1 MKTSIKTKIYSS
13 KTPDAPLIV
22 LNTFENEGALVFD
35 LVKTM
40 TEADFSLLEVSGMD
54 WNRDLSPW
62 EAPAVFK
69 NDAPFGGKADSFL
82 HELTEKIIPD
92 AVSELGSKTSAVF
105 IAGYS
110 LAGLFAVYSLFR
122 TSVFSCAAS
131 ASGSMWFP
139 GFIDFASSH
148 DLAAS
153 PSKVY
158 LSLGDREAKTRN
170 PVMATVQDNTERI
183 ARLFR
188 DRGVDVKYELNPGN
202 HFQEPELR
210 MAKGISN
217 ILG

>member
-1 MKTSIKTKIYSS
+1 MKAQLFRGENEAS
-13 KTPDAPLIV
+13 PLVV
-22 LNTFENEGALVFD
+22 LNTFENEGAAVFKAVRSLTD
-35 LVKTM
+35 
-40 TEADFSLLEVSGMD
+40 ADFSLLEVSGMD

-69 NDAPFGGKADSFL
+69 NDAPFGGKADDYL
-82 HELTEKIIPD
+82 KELTETVIPS
-92 AVSELGSKTSAVF
+92 AVSDLGAAPSAVY

-122 TSVFSCAAS
+122 TSVFSGAAS

-139 GFIDFASSH
+139 GFINFASSH

-170 PVMATVQDNTERI
+170 PVMSTVQDNTEKM
-183 ARLFR
+183 AELLKK
-188 DRGVDVKYELNPGN
+188 RGADVSYELNPGN
-202 HFQEPELR
+202 HFQDPELR
-210 MAKGISN
+210 MAKGIFG
-217 ILG
+217 ILR

>member
-1 MKTSIKTKIYSS
+1 MNTRLFKAVDFSS
-13 KTPDAPLIV
+13 PLVV
-22 LNTFENEGALVFD
+22 LNTFDGEGESIINAVRS
-35 LVKTM
+35 M
-40 TEADFSLLEVSGMD
+40 SSADFSLLEVSGMD

-69 NDAPFGGKADSFL
+69 NDAPFSGKADDYL
-82 HELTEKIIPD
+82 KELTESVIPSS
-92 AVSELGSKTSAVF
+92 VSDLGAAPSAVY

-122 TSVFSCAAS
+122 TPVFSGAAS

-139 GFIDFASSH
+139 CFIDFASSH
-148 DLAAS
+148 DLAVR

-170 PVMATVQDNTERI
+170 PVMATVQDNTEKM
-183 ARLFR
+183 AQLFR
-188 DRGVDVKYELNPGN
+188 DRGVDVTYELNPGN

-210 MAKGISN
+210 MARGICN

>member
-1 MKTSIKTKIYSS
+1 MKAQLFRGENEAS
-13 KTPDAPLIV
+13 PLVV
-22 LNTFENEGALVFD
+22 LNTFENEGKAVFKAVRS
-35 LVKTM
+35 LTN
-40 TEADFSLLEVSGMD
+40 ADFSLLEVSGMD

-69 NDAPFGGKADSFL
+69 NDAPFGGKADDYL
-82 HELTEKIIPD
+82 KKLTETVIPS
-92 AVSELGSKTSAVF
+92 AVSDLGAAPSAVY

-122 TSVFSCAAS
+122 TPVFSGAAS

-158 LSLGDREAKTRN
+158 LSVGDREAKTRN
-170 PVMATVQDNTERI
+170 PVMATVQDNTEKM
-183 ARLFR
+183 AKLFR
-188 DRGVDVKYELNPGN
+188 DRGVDVTYELNPGN

-210 MAKGISN
+210 MSKGICG
-217 ILG
+217 ILR

>member
-1 MKTSIKTKIYSS
+1 MS
-13 KTPDAPLIV
+13 
-22 LNTFENEGALVFD
+22 
-35 LVKTM
+35 
-40 TEADFSLLEVSGMD
+40 

-69 NDAPFGGKADSFL
+69 GDSPFGGKADDYL
-82 HELTEKIIPD
+82 KELTETVIPS
-92 AVSELGSKTSAVF
+92 AVSNLGDEPSAVY

-110 LAGLFAVYSLFR
+110 LAGLFAVYSLFW
-122 TSVFSCAAS
+122 TSVFSGAAS

-148 DLAAS
+148 DLATR
-153 PSKVY
+153 PTKVY

-170 PVMATVQDNTERI
+170 PIMATVQDNTEKI
-183 ARLFR
+183 ANLLRE
-188 DRGVDVKYELNPGN
+188 RGIDVTYELNPGN

>member
-1 MKTSIKTKIYSS
+1 MKAQLFRGENEAS
-13 KTPDAPLIV
+13 PLVV
-22 LNTFENEGALVFD
+22 LNTFENEGAAVFKAVRSLTD
-35 LVKTM
+35 
-40 TEADFSLLEVSGMD
+40 ADFSLLEVSGME

-69 NDAPFGGKADSFL
+69 NDAPFGGKADDYL
-82 HELTEKIIPD
+82 KELTETVIPS
-92 AVSELGSKTSAVF
+92 AVSDLGAAPSAVY

-122 TSVFSCAAS
+122 TSVFSGAAS

-139 GFIDFASSH
+139 GFINFASSH

-170 PVMATVQDNTERI
+170 PVMSTVQDNTEKM
-183 ARLFR
+183 AELLKK
-188 DRGVDVKYELNPGN
+188 RGADVSYELNPGN
-202 HFQEPELR
+202 HFQDPELR
-210 MAKGISN
+210 MAKGIFG
-217 ILG
+217 ILR

>member
-1 MKTSIKTKIYSS
+1 MKAQLFRGENEAS
-13 KTPDAPLIV
+13 PLVV
-22 LNTFENEGALVFD
+22 LNTFENEGAAVFKAVRSLTD
-35 LVKTM
+35 
-40 TEADFSLLEVSGMD
+40 ADFSLLEVSGMD

-69 NDAPFGGKADSFL
+69 NDAPFGGKADDYL
-82 HELTEKIIPD
+82 KELTETVIPS
-92 AVSELGSKTSAVF
+92 AVSDLGAAPSAVY

-122 TSVFSCAAS
+122 TSVFSGAAS

-139 GFIDFASSH
+139 LFIDFASSH
-148 DLAAS
+148 DLTAS

-170 PVMATVQDNTERI
+170 PVMATVQDNTEKM
-183 ARLFR
+183 AQLFR
-188 DRGVDVKYELNPGN
+188 DRGVDVTYELNPGN

-210 MAKGISN
+210 MAKGICG
-217 ILG
+217 ILR